1 MAKQFGGFNQ
11 SQMET
16 LARKMGFDGPM
27 HKFQEFLNAS
37 PNKAAELGEL
47 TKKAL
52 DLFEG
57 AQKLAS
63 GGAVKEDLSKY
74 KGKKTKLLTS
84 SKKTSDNSIP
94 FQEKGKTVY
103 ITPEYKA
110 YLDGKGGTKTDTK
123 STPLPTTKTPTKSDP
138 TPLPKT
144 ITAANTTQNI
154 LKDPS
159 SAVTEA
165 KTTKIDDEG
174 NQFIKKG
181 VGQIK
186 DASSAAAGKPVATS
200 IAQAGKAKE
209 ANTYTATKVEGKV
222 DDVLDN
228 TKAVQGTVSSKAQVE
243 AATALPS
250 ANATVQGQL
259 DGLMKQF
266 EGGEPPAWAAGA
278 MRMAQTAMAA
288 RGLGSSSMAGGA
300 ITQAAMESAIG
311 IAVQDAQTFSAFE
324 MTNLNN
330 RQQARLQNAQAFL
343 QMDLANL
350 DIANQTNLFKAQSR
364 IQTLFTDQAADNAAK
379 QFNATSKNQTDQFF
393 SQLKAQVS
401 QFNASQKNAMKTAN
415 ADRRASVSMF
425 NAQQRAARDE
435 FNATNSLIIAQANA
449 KWRQTIATT
458 DAAEQNETNRL
469 NAQMLTQMTTQAY
482 NNLWQSER
490 DLMQYAFTAA
500 QNSDQRAHEVVL
512 QKLSA
517 KANKNGDPVKQAIG
531 SAAGSLV
538 STIITKGV
546 GGIVDKVVGGI
557 F

>member
-27 HKFQEFLNAS
+27 YKFQEFLNAS

-52 DLFEG
+52 DLFDG

-63 GGAVKEDLSKY
+63 GGEVKEDLSKY

-94 FQEKGKTVY
+94 FQENGKIVY

-123 STPLPTTKTPTKSDP
+123 STPLPN
-138 TPLPKT
+138 T

-200 IAQAGKAKE
+200 IAQAGKDKK
-209 ANTYTATKVEGKV
+209 ANTYAATKVEGGV

-266 EGGEPPAWAAGA
+266 EGGETPAWAAGA
-278 MRMAQTAMAA
+278 MRMSQTAMAA

-311 IAVQDAQTFSAFE
+311 IAIQDAQTFSAFE

-517 KANKNGDPVKQAIG
+517 KDNKNGDPVKQAVG

-546 GGIVDKVVGGI
+546 GGVVDQVVGGI

>member
-37 PNKAAELGEL
+37 PDKAAELGEL

-63 GGAVKEDLSKY
+63 GGEVKEDLSKY

-94 FQEKGKTVY
+94 FQENGKTVY

-123 STPLPTTKTPTKSDP
+123 STPLPTTKTPT
-138 TPLPKT
+138 PLPKT
-144 ITAANTTQNI
+144 ITAADTTQKI

-186 DASSAAAGKPVATS
+186 DASSAAAGKPVDTS
-200 IAQAGKAKE
+200 IAQAGKAKK
-209 ANTYTATKVEGKV
+209 ANTYTATKVEGEV

-266 EGGEPPAWAAGA
+266 EGGETPAWAAGA
-278 MRMAQTAMAA
+278 VRMAETSMAA
-288 RGLGSSSMAGGA
+288 RGLGSSSMAGAA
-300 ITQAAMESAIG
+300 ITQAAMESAIS

-512 QKLSA
+512 QKLSV
-517 KANKNGDPVKQAIG
+517 KANKNGDPVQQAIG

-538 STIITKGV
+538 STVITKGV
-546 GGIVDKVVGGI
+546 GGIVESI